1 MAIIENL
8 KGEHNKRD
16 TYKRAFRVLFSLLFP
31 IFATL
36 IYWQANNLAFDSI
49 TDYMDVKGQQ
59 QSRQYANLLLQ
70 PVKDNKSEQIR
81 LLLTGLT
88 SQPEVISAVLYD
100 KKGILIDSVSP
111 QSEIDTALPP
121 EEHTYLFVAELVEDN
136 ETYGY
141 LSVNL
146 NAELIKSHFE
156 SIQNIQHWQLLIF
169 FVLSFIL
176 GCWIT
181 NRWYKS
187 QLERKYRPKN
197 KKAAL

>member
-59 QSRQYANLLLQ
+59 QSQQYANLLLQ
-70 PVKDNKSEQIR
+70 PVKENKTDQIR
-81 LLLTGLT
+81 ILLTGLT
-88 SQPEVISAVLYD
+88 SQPEVVSAVLYD
-100 KKGILIDSVSP
+100 KKGVRIDSIEP
-111 QSEIDTALPP
+111 QSIPDISQSVERN
-121 EEHTYLFVAELVEDN
+121 TYLFVAELVADN
-136 ETYGY
+136 ETHGY

-187 QLERKYRPKN
+187 HLEKKYRPKN